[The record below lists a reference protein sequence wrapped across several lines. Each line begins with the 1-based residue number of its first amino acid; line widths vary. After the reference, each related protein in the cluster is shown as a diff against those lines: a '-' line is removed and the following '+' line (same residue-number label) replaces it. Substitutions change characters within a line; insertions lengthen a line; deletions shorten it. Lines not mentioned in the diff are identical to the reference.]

1 MANTKITSRVI
12 ADNSVGIDALNVTD
26 GTNGQALV
34 TDGSGGLSFA
44 SVGVS
49 GIDSS
54 ADATAITI
62 DSSENVG
69 IGSIDPLSKLDVA
82 GNIRISDGS
91 LEFDKPSVYGF
102 RFLHND
108 AGNDLSIQQGDAN
121 NANYVTRLNINSS
134 GNVTFAQNISSVN
147 NLYVADDIGH
157 AGDSDTYMSFENDYL
172 GFYTGGAN
180 TLVLSGGQV
189 GVGGSPA
196 AKFSVDV
203 GAPGSTDQTL
213 GLFQSQDG
221 RRIGFVWDD
230 STSTLGVATLTNHAL
245 TFHTNGN
252 SSERMRLTSD
262 GVAMGDTDGDYT
274 HRGATGGLHVKRG
287 GILMNGPPGD
297 ANMSSAAADNCW
309 TYHGQG
315 GRGGNFTSLTISVP
329 NPNNG
334 ASGVGYGGFSLEF
347 YIAGYNA
354 KFFSGHFSGYVNN
367 SITLSKR
374 AFWDSSGSGTLS
386 SGSVGSQGFYLTIGF
401 PSMTH
406 PTCKFVINKG
416 GHGASGPYT
425 DMDGVS
431 ITWA

>member
-62 DSSENVG
+62 SSDE
-69 IGSIDPLSKLDVA
+69 
-82 GNIRISDGS
+82 
-91 LEFDKPSVYGF
+91 
-102 RFLHND
+102 
-108 AGNDLSIQQGDAN
+108 
-121 NANYVTRLNINSS
+121 
-134 GNVTFAQNISSVN
+134 NVTFAQNISSVN
-147 NLYVADDIGH
+147 NLYVAEDIGH

-230 STSTLGVATLTNHAL
+230 STSTLGVATLTDHAL

-252 SSERMRLTSD
+252 SSERMRITSA
-262 GVAMGDTDGDYT
+262 GVSMGDTAGDYT

-297 ANMSSAAADNCW
+297 AVMASAAADNCW
-309 TYHGQG
+309 TYHAQG
-315 GRGGNFTSLTISVP
+315 GRGGDFTSVYFSIP

-334 ASGVGYGGFSLEF
+334 ASGYGYGGFSVEF
-347 YIAGYNA
+347 YITGYNA
-354 KFFSGHFSGYVNN
+354 KYHSGHYSGYVNGGLTQGG
-367 SITLSKR
+367 SGFYAT
-374 AFWDSSGSGTLS
+374 SGSAS
-386 SGSVGSQGFYLTIGF
+386 IAAVSVGVQGFKITVSF
-401 PSMTH
+401 PQMTH
-406 PTCKFVINKG
+406 PTAKFVVNKG
-416 GHGASGPYT
+416 GHGISNIWT
-425 DMDGVS
+425 DMDAAE
-431 ITWA
+431 IAWA